1 VALAPDAAGSRPALD
16 KIYASVDEAVADVGD
31 DVTVMVGGFGGAGF
45 PFALREALIRRRP
58 RRITI
63 VCNNADFGGFVYPD
77 GIVRMIASFP
87 VGATAGPLVEAIEDG
102 RVELG
107 LTPQGTLA
115 EQIRAGGAGL
125 GGVLTPT
132 GIGTQFEQG
141 HQRIDMDGRPYL
153 LVPALR
159 ADFALIRASVGDR
172 FGNLVHRHAG
182 RNFNPLMAMAAR
194 VTIAEVGELVE
205 PGEIHPDQVHTPA
218 AFVDRVVHV
227 P

>member
-1 VALAPDAAGSRPALD
+1 MAVAPSTAGSRSALD
-16 KIYASVDEAVADVGD
+16 KIVASVEEAVADVGD

-45 PFALREALIRRRP
+45 PFALRDALVRRRP

-63 VCNNADFGGFVYPD
+63 ICNNADFGDFVYPD

-87 VGATAGPLVEAIEDG
+87 VGATARPLLEAIEDG

-107 LTPQGTLA
+107 LTPQGTLV
-115 EQIRAGGAGL
+115 EQIRAGGSGL

-132 GIGTQFEQG
+132 GVGTQFEQG
-141 HQRIDMDGRPYL
+141 HQRIEMDGRPYL

-159 ADFALIRASVGDR
+159 ADFALIRATVGDR
-172 FGNLVHRHAG
+172 YGNLVHRHAS

-194 VTIAEVGELVE
+194 VTIAEVGRLVE
-205 PGEIHPDQVHTPA
+205 PSDINPDLVHTPS
-218 AFVDRVVHV
+218 AFVDRVVLV
-227 P
+227 S